1 MDLTNWD
8 FQNLSIENWGMT
20 PLSLAAPLALI
31 TVILMG
37 RRFSRAIGPKME
49 TRDVGGGFVI
59 AAIIGAAFLW
69 IFAGLGLLS
78 RIFH

>member
-1 MDLTNWD
+1 MDFASW
-8 FQNLSIENWGMT
+8 NLQTLNIDSWGLT
-20 PLSLAAPLALI
+20 PLSLAAPFALI

-37 RRFSRAIGPKME
+37 RRLSREIAPKME
-49 TRDVGGGFVI
+49 RRDVGGAVVI
-59 AAIIGAAFLW
+59 TTIIGAAFLW